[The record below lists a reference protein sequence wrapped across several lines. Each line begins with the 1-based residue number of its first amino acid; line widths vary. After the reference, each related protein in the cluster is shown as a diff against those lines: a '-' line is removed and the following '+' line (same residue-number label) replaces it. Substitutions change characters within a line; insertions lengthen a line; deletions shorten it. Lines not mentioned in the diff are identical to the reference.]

1 MFIVTSKLGPT
12 WEVSMK
18 PLGVIVNPEA
28 NRGKAKAVGEKVF
41 DHFAKAGV
49 AVINLSAGSSA
60 EAKAKA
66 NQLVQSQEISAIIAV
81 GGDGTSQLGA
91 GIAIPNQIPLG
102 LIPAGSGNDQ
112 VRQLKIDLKDT
123 EAACENVIASLGNPR
138 RVDAMKV
145 SLEGQELWSLGSISA
160 GFDALC
166 ATRANDLTWPK
177 GPNSYIA
184 AMLLELP
191 RFQSI
196 EYHLD
201 IDGEKRVVDAMLCG
215 VANVKNFGGGMMI
228 SPDSEITDGELEVFI
243 LHRVSRSKLL
253 RIFPTVYKGNHLKYP
268 EVEIFKAKSIRISN
282 DQFPVTCDGELVGKA
297 SVAVEVHPG
306 ACQLLSQ

>member
-1 MFIVTSKLGPT
+1 
-12 WEVSMK
+12 MK
-18 PLGVIVNPEA
+18 PLGIIINPAA
-28 NRGKAKAVGEKVF
+28 NRGRAKVVGEKVF
-41 DHFAKAGV
+41 EHFAKAGV
-49 AVINLSAGSSA
+49 AVINLSASSSA
-60 EAKAKA
+60 EAETKA
-66 NQLVQSQEISAIIAV
+66 NQLIQSQEISAVIAV

-112 VRQLKIDLKDT
+112 FRQLNIDLKDIET
-123 EAACENVIASLGNPR
+123 ACDNIISSLGNPR

-145 SLEGQELWSLGSISA
+145 SLDNRELWSLGSISA

-166 ATRANDLTWPK
+166 ATRANDLKWPK

-191 RFQSI
+191 RFESI

-228 SPDSEITDGELEVFI
+228 SPDSDITDGELEVFI
-243 LHRVSRSKLL
+243 LHKVTRAKLL
-253 RIFPTVYKGNHLKYP
+253 RIFPTVYKGNHVKFS
-268 EVEIFKAKSIRISN
+268 EIEIFKARSIRISN
-282 DQFPVTCDGELVGKA
+282 DQFPVTCDGELVGNA
-297 SVAVEVHPG
+297 PFAVEVHPG

>member
-1 MFIVTSKLGPT
+1 
-12 WEVSMK
+12 MK

-28 NRGKAKAVGEKVF
+28 NRGRAKVVGEKVF
-41 DHFAKAGV
+41 EHFAKAGV
-49 AVINLSAGSSA
+49 AAINLSAASSA
-60 EAKAKA
+60 EAESKA
-66 NQLVQSQEISAIIAV
+66 NQLIQSQEISAIVAV

-91 GIAIPNQIPLG
+91 GIAIPAQIPLG

-123 EAACENVIASLGNPR
+123 EAACENVISSLGNPR

-145 SLEGQELWSLGSISA
+145 SLEGRELWSLGSISA

-166 ATRANDLTWPK
+166 ATRANSLTWPK

-184 AMLLELP
+184 ALLLELP
-191 RFQSI
+191 KFEPI

-201 IDGEKRVVDAMLCG
+201 VDGDKRIISAMLCG

-243 LHRVSRSKLL
+243 LHKVTRSKLL
-253 RIFPTVYKGNHLKYP
+253 RIFPTVYKGQHLKYP
-268 EVEIFKAKSIRISN
+268 EVEIFKAKSIRIANN
-282 DQFPVTCDGELVGKA
+282 DYPVTCDGELVGNA
-297 SVAVEVHPG
+297 PVAVEVHEG
-306 ACQLLSQ
+306 ACLLLSK